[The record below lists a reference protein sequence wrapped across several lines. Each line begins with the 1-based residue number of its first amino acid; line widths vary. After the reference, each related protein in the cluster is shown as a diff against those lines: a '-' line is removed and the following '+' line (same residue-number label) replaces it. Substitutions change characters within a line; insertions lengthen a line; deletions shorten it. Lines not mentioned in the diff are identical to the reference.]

1 MEQSSQI
8 DTFSGIT
15 QVSRET
21 ITSLKKYEEYL
32 IKSNKTLN
40 LIGKSTVNQ
49 IWIRHFLDSSQ
60 VIDFIGKN
68 EKNLIDL
75 GSGAGF
81 PGLITAILAKD
92 RNIPLNVKLI
102 EKSPRK
108 ASFLKEIIKRLN
120 LKVQVLHLNVLE
132 NSTRLEADLIIARA
146 FKPLKIIFQILDQN
160 TENWKKVLL
169 FLGKTGQDE
178 LLQASKSWDIK
189 YKQRMSVTSSDSV
202 VIEINKLKKKQIESN
217 SNYFSFKAEGW
228 SWQNN
233 HGD

>member
-68 EKNLIDL
+68 EKDLIDL

-108 ASFLKEIIKRLN
+108 VSFLKEIIKRLN
-120 LKVQVLHLNVLE
+120 LKVQVLQLNVLE

-146 FKPLKIIFQILDQN
+146 FKPLKIILQILDKN
-160 TENWKKVLL
+160 TENWKKVFL

-202 VIEINKLKKKQIESN
+202 VIEINKLKKK
-217 SNYFSFKAEGW
+217 
-228 SWQNN
+228 
-233 HGD
+233 

>member
-68 EKNLIDL
+68 EKDLIDL

-102 EKSPRK
+102 EKSPK
-108 ASFLKEIIKRLN
+108 KVIFLKEIIKRLN

-146 FKPLKIIFQILDQN
+146 FKPLKIILQFLDKN
-160 TENWKKVLL
+160 TKNWKKVFL

-202 VIEINKLKKKQIESN
+202 VIEINKLKKK
-217 SNYFSFKAEGW
+217 
-228 SWQNN
+228 
-233 HGD
+233 

>member
-8 DTFSGIT
+8 DTFSRIT

-21 ITSLKKYEEYL
+21 ITSLKKYEKYL

-60 VIDFIGKN
+60 VIDFIDKN

-92 RNIPLNVKLI
+92 RNISLNVKLI
-102 EKSPRK
+102 EKS
-108 ASFLKEIIKRLN
+108 
-120 LKVQVLHLNVLE
+120 
-132 NSTRLEADLIIARA
+132 T
-146 FKPLKIIFQILDQN
+146 
-160 TENWKKVLL
+160 KKVR
-169 FLGKTGQDE
+169 KQCE
-178 LLQASKSWDIK
+178 KSAEKVRKKRPILI
-189 YKQRMSVTSSDSV
+189 MVLAPTPSVGCH
-202 VIEINKLKKKQIESN
+202 L
-217 SNYFSFKAEGW
+217 
-228 SWQNN
+228 
-233 HGD
+233 

>member
-108 ASFLKEIIKRLN
+108 VSFLKEIIKRLN

-132 NSTRLEADLIIARA
+132 YSTRLEADLIIARA
-146 FKPLKIIFQILDQN
+146 FKPLKIILQILDKN
-160 TENWKKVLL
+160 TENWKKVFL

-202 VIEINKLKKKQIESN
+202 VIEINKLKKK
-217 SNYFSFKAEGW
+217 
-228 SWQNN
+228 
-233 HGD
+233 